1 MKKLL
6 ADTAGIDM
14 TIERDSSCGG
24 FEVFVDEIA
33 VVSLLNM
40 PRPFTKLRELDLEV
54 VAKDVALLCAS

>member
-1 MKKLL
+1 
-6 ADTAGIDM
+6 M

-24 FEVFVDEIA
+24 FEVFVDEVA